1 MVTGRGARAQ
11 PAVMGGARPIVK
23 IAYTVTDAA
32 ASAAHWF
39 EAVGAGPFFVKSH
52 IPVMTADS
60 GAVFDHSSAFGRWGD
75 VMVELMQIHAVE
87 PESTAEVLMTLGV
100 HHVTWFADSLEGES
114 RRLEAFGWPVV
125 LTATTAGG
133 VTFQFHDARHDLGH
147 LVEIYEQSPGV
158 VAHYAMVEDAARG
171 WDGQDPVRIV

>member
-1 MVTGRGARAQ
+1 MVTGSGARAR
-11 PAVMGGARPIVK
+11 PPTIPGARPIVK

-32 ASAAHWF
+32 GSAAHWF

-52 IPVMTADS
+52 IPVAPAD
-60 GAVFDHSSAFGRWGD
+60 GVVFDHSSAFGRWGD

-87 PESTAEVLMTLGV
+87 PSSAAKALMTLGV
-100 HHVTWFADSLEGES
+100 HHVTWFADSLESES
-114 RRLEAFGWPVV
+114 GRLEALGWPVV

-133 VTFQFHDARHDLGH
+133 VTFRFHDARQDLGH
-147 LVEIYEQSPGV
+147 LVEIYERSP
-158 VAHYAMVEDAARG
+158 AHYAMVEGAAHD